1 MCGIAGIVMRDG
13 QPVDGTRLDALA
25 RAMAHRGPDGIGKF
39 LAGPIGLLNTRLAII
54 DLATGDQP
62 LFGPEGAVLV
72 ANAEIYNDPEIRA
85 ALAGAPYR
93 TGSDCE
99 SPLQLYAREGAD
111 FASHL
116 RGMYATA
123 LFDPSTGQVVL
134 ARDPFG
140 IKQLYY
146 VDTPAYFAF
155 ASEAQALIAAG
166 LAGRALRPA
175 ARAELLQ
182 LKFTTGR
189 ETIFSDIHRI
199 LPGELLVMS
208 AGAVMER
215 RTRQALPAGG
225 PLRGDDEALLTRL
238 DEVLID
244 TVAHHL
250 RSDVP
255 YGLFLSGGIDSSVL
269 VALMARLTDQ
279 PVHAMTA
286 GFPDSGGADET
297 ALARRVAKAV
307 GAEHQ
312 VVEVTQSDFWSF
324 APAVAAALDDPTAD
338 AAALPT
344 WMLARAARGQMT
356 VVLSGEG
363 ADEVF
368 GGYSRY
374 RRAGWLG
381 ALAGRSRTRGVFR
394 KPLGDAPALKGWRDG
409 LARAEAAQA
418 GQGRSTVQRLQ
429 AIDCAEW
436 LPNDLLVKLDR
447 CLMAHSLEGR
457 TPYLDPVVA
466 DFAFRLPSRAK
477 VRGGLGKWLLREW
490 LARNVPAA
498 EPFARKQGFNPP
510 IGEWIAGRAGR
521 IADLVA
527 AQPGVVEILPSDQVR
542 AVIGDAARR
551 GQPAWSLVFYAL
563 WHSHHVLDV
572 TPDGSV
578 EEVLAAAA
586 GIG

>member
-13 QPVDGTRLDALA
+13 RPVDETRLDALA
-25 RAMAHRGPDGIGKF
+25 RAMAHRGPDGVGKF
-39 LAGPIGLLNTRLAII
+39 VSGPIGLLNTRLAII

-62 LFGPEGAVLV
+62 LFEPGGAVLV
-72 ANAEIYNDPEIRA
+72 ANAEIYNDPEIRGI
-85 ALAGAPYR
+85 LADAPYR

-99 SPLQLYAREGAD
+99 SPLQLYRRGEPD
-111 FASHL
+111 FTDHL
-116 RGMYATA
+116 RGMYAIA
-123 LFDPSTGQVVL
+123 LYDSSTGQVVL

-146 VDTPAYFAF
+146 VETPAFFAF

-189 ETIFSDIHRI
+189 ETIFADIQRV
-199 LPGELLVMS
+199 LPGERLVMS
-208 AGAVMER
+208 TGAVAGR
-215 RTRQALPAGG
+215 RIRPALPAGG
-225 PLRGDDEALLTRL
+225 PVRGDDETLLGRL
-238 DEVLID
+238 DAVLID

-279 PVHAMTA
+279 PVLAMTA
-286 GFPDSGGADET
+286 GFPGSGGGDET
-297 ALARRVAKAV
+297 ALARRVATAV

-312 VVEVTQSDFWSF
+312 VVEVTEADFWAF
-324 APAVAAALDDPTAD
+324 APAVAAALDDPTTD

-381 ALAGRSRTRGVFR
+381 GFAGRSRTRGVFR
-394 KPLGDAPALKGWRDG
+394 GAAADAAALRGWRDG

-418 GQGRSTVQRLQ
+418 GQGRSTMQRLQ

-466 DFAFRLPSRAK
+466 DFAFRLPDRAK

-510 IGEWIAGRAGR
+510 IGEWIAGRGPGVAN
-521 IADLVA
+521 LVA
-527 AQPGVVEILPSDQVR
+527 AQPGVAAVFAADQVR
-542 AVIGDAARR
+542 AVLSDAGRS
-551 GQPAWSLVFYAL
+551 GQPAWSLIFYAL
-563 WHSHHVLDV
+563 WHSHHVLGLS
-572 TPDGSV
+572 PDGSV
-578 EEVLAAAA
+578 EEVLRAAARA
-586 GIG
+586 G

>member
-1 MCGIAGIVMRDG
+1 VCGIAGIVMRNG
-13 QPVDGTRLDALA
+13 QPVDEARLDALA
-25 RAMAHRGPDGIGKF
+25 RAIAHRGPDGVGRF
-39 LAGPIGLLNTRLAII
+39 VTGPVGLVNTRLAII
-54 DLATGDQP
+54 DLETGDQP
-62 LFGPEGAVLV
+62 LFDAEGAVLV
-72 ANAEIYNDPEIRA
+72 ANGEIYNDPEIRA
-85 ALAGAPYR
+85 ALAGASYR

-99 SPLQLYAREGAD
+99 SPLQLYRSQGTDFVAD
-111 FASHL
+111 L
-116 RGMYATA
+116 RGMYAIA
-123 LFDPSTGQVVL
+123 LYDPTTGKVVL

-146 VDTPAYFAF
+146 AETAEFFAF

-166 LAGRALRPA
+166 LAGPTLRPA
-175 ARAELLQ
+175 ARAELMQ

-189 ETIFSDIHRI
+189 ETVFADIRRV
-199 LPGELLVMS
+199 LPGELLVLS
-208 AGAVMER
+208 AGEVSER
-215 RTRQALPAGG
+215 RTRAALPAGG
-225 PLRGDDEALLTRL
+225 PIPADDEALLRRL

-286 GFPDSGGADET
+286 GFPGGGDDET
-297 ALARRVAKAV
+297 ALARRVARAV

-312 VVEVTQSDFWSF
+312 VVEVTEADFWAF
-324 APAVAAALDDPTAD
+324 TPAVAAALDDPTAD

-344 WMLARAARGQMT
+344 WMLARAARGRMT

-374 RRAGWLG
+374 RRAGLLG

-394 KPLGDAPALKGWRDG
+394 GPLADAPALKGWRDG

-418 GQGRSTVQRLQ
+418 GQGRSTMQRLQ
-429 AIDCAEW
+429 AVDCAEW

-447 CLMAHSLEGR
+447 CLMAHGLEGR

-466 DFAFRLPSRAK
+466 DFAFRLPGRAK

-498 EPFARKQGFNPP
+498 EPFARKTGFNPP
-510 IGEWIAGRAGR
+510 MGAWIAARADR
-521 IADLVA
+521 IAGLVA
-527 AQPGVVEILPSDQVR
+527 AQPGVAAFLPPDQVR

-551 GQPAWSLVFYAL
+551 GQAAWSLLFYAL
-563 WHSHHVLDV
+563 WHSHHGLGV
-572 TPDGSV
+572 PADGAV
-578 EEVLAAAA
+578 DEVLEAAARA
-586 GIG
+586 G

>member
-1 MCGIAGIVMRDG
+1 VCGIAGIVMRG
-13 QPVDGTRLDALA
+13 GRPVDETRLDAMA
-25 RAMAHRGPDGIGKF
+25 RAMAHRGPDGVGKVVE
-39 LAGPIGLLNTRLAII
+39 GPVGLLNARLAII

-62 LFGPEGAVLV
+62 LFGAGGAVLV
-72 ANAEIYNDPEIRA
+72 ANAEIYNDPEIRQ

-99 SPLQLYAREGAD
+99 SPLQLYSREGANFTAD
-111 FASHL
+111 L
-116 RGMYATA
+116 RGMYGLA
-123 LFDPSTGQVVL
+123 LYDPASGQLIL

-140 IKQLYY
+140 IKQLYT
-146 VDTPAYFAF
+146 VETAECFAF

-166 LAGRALRPA
+166 FAGRSLRA
-175 ARAELLQ
+175 VARAELMQ

-189 ETIFSDIHRI
+189 ETIFSDIQRV
-199 LPGELLVMS
+199 LPGERLTIA
-208 AGAVMER
+208 AGAVTER
-215 RTRQALPAGG
+215 KTRPALPSGG
-225 PLRGDDEALLTRL
+225 PIAGDDETLLRKL

-244 TVAHHL
+244 TVSHHL

-286 GFPDSGGADET
+286 GFPGSGGADET
-297 ALARRVAKAV
+297 ALARRVAQAV

-312 VVEVTQSDFWSF
+312 VVEVTEADFWAH

-344 WMLARAARGQMT
+344 WMLARAARGKMT

-374 RRAGWLG
+374 RRAGLLG

-394 KPLGDAPALKGWRDG
+394 GALADAPELKGWRDG
-409 LARAEAAQA
+409 LARAEAAQG
-418 GQGRSTVQRLQ
+418 GQGRSTMQRLQ
-429 AIDCAEW
+429 AVDCAEW

-466 DFAFRLPSRAK
+466 DFAFRLPARAK

-510 IGEWIAGRAGR
+510 MGEWIAARAGR

-527 AQPGVVEILPSDQVR
+527 EQPGIAEFLPGHQVR
-542 AVIGDAARR
+542 AVIGDAANR

-563 WHSHHVLDV
+563 WHSHHVLGQ
-572 TPDGSV
+572 PADGSV
-578 EEVLAAAA
+578 EDVLAAARA
-586 GIG
+586 G

>member
-1 MCGIAGIVMRDG
+1 VCGIAGIVMRNG
-13 QPVDGTRLDALA
+13 QPVDEARLDALA
-25 RAMAHRGPDGIGKF
+25 RAIAHRGPDGVGRF
-39 LAGPIGLLNTRLAII
+39 TAGPIGLINTRLAII
-54 DLATGDQP
+54 DLKTGDQP
-62 LFGPEGAVLV
+62 LFDAEGAVLV
-72 ANAEIYNDPEIRA
+72 ANGEIYNDPEIRA
-85 ALAGAPYR
+85 ALPDAPYQ

-99 SPLQLYAREGAD
+99 SPLQLYRRGGAD
-111 FASHL
+111 FAADL
-116 RGMYATA
+116 RGMYAIA
-123 LFDPSTGQVVL
+123 LYDPASGQVVL

-146 VDTPAYFAF
+146 IETAAFFAF

-166 LAGRALRPA
+166 LAGRSLRPA
-175 ARAELLQ
+175 ARAELMQ

-189 ETIFSDIHRI
+189 ETIFADIDRV

-208 AGAVMER
+208 AGAVVER
-215 RTRQALPAGG
+215 RVRAALPVGA
-225 PLRGDDEALLTRL
+225 PVPGDDEALLRRL

-286 GFPDSGGADET
+286 GFPGSGGADET
-297 ALARRVAKAV
+297 ALARRVAQAV

-312 VVEVTQSDFWSF
+312 VVEVTEADFWAF

-344 WMLARAARGQMT
+344 WMLSRAAKGRMT

-374 RRAGWLG
+374 RRAGLLG
-381 ALAGRSRTRGVFR
+381 ALAGRTRTRGTFR
-394 KPLGDAPALKGWRDG
+394 KPLADAPALKGWRDG

-418 GQGRSTVQRLQ
+418 GQRRSTMQRLQ
-429 AIDCAEW
+429 AVDCAEW

-447 CLMAHSLEGR
+447 CLMAHGLEGR

-466 DFAFRLPSRAK
+466 DFAFRLPDRAK

-498 EPFARKQGFNPP
+498 EPFAKKTGFNPP
-510 IGEWIAGRAGR
+510 MGEWIAARADR
-521 IADLVA
+521 IAGLVA
-527 AQPGVVEILPSDQVR
+527 AQPGIAAFLSADQVR
-542 AVIGDAARR
+542 AVIGDAGRR
-551 GQPAWSLVFYAL
+551 GQPAWSLLFYAL
-563 WHSHHVLDV
+563 WHSHHVLGV
-572 TPDGSV
+572 PADGAV
-578 EEVLAAAA
+578 DAVLEAAARA
-586 GIG
+586 G

>member
-1 MCGIAGIVMRDG
+1 MRDG
-13 QPVDGTRLDALA
+13 RPVDETRLDALA
-25 RAMAHRGPDGIGKF
+25 RAMAHRGPDGVGAF
-39 LAGPIGLLNTRLAII
+39 VSGPIGLLNTRLAII

-62 LFGPEGAVLV
+62 LFEPEGAVLV
-72 ANAEIYNDPEIRA
+72 ANAEIYNDPEIRE

-99 SPLQLYAREGAD
+99 SPLQLYRREGPSFAD
-111 FASHL
+111 DL
-116 RGMYATA
+116 RGMYAIA
-123 LFDPSTGQVVL
+123 LYDPSTGQVVL

-146 VDTPAYFAF
+146 VETLEYFAF
-155 ASEAQALIAAG
+155 ASEPQALMAAG
-166 LAGRALRPA
+166 LAGRGLRPA

-189 ETIFSDIHRI
+189 ETIFADIQRV
-199 LPGELLVMS
+199 LPGERLIMS
-208 AGAVMER
+208 TAAVAER
-215 RTRQALPAGG
+215 RVRPALPAGG
-225 PLRGDDEALLTRL
+225 PVKADDEALLGRL

-279 PVHAMTA
+279 PVLAMTA
-286 GFPDSGGADET
+286 GFAGSGGADET

-312 VVEVTQSDFWSF
+312 IVEVTEADFWAF
-324 APAVAAALDDPTAD
+324 APAVAAALDDPTTD

-344 WMLARAARGQMT
+344 WMLARAAKGRMT

-374 RRAGWLG
+374 RRAGILG
-381 ALAGRSRTRGVFR
+381 ALAGRTRTRGVFR
-394 KPLGDAPALKGWRDG
+394 GAVAGAAALKGWRDG
-409 LARAEAAQA
+409 LARAEAGQA
-418 GQGRSTVQRLQ
+418 GRGRSTMQRLQ

-466 DFAFRLPSRAK
+466 DFAFRLPDHAK

-510 IGEWIAGRAGR
+510 MGEWIAGRAGR

-527 AQPGVVEILPSDQVR
+527 AQPGVAEILPPDQIR
-542 AVIGDAARR
+542 AVLGDAGRH
-551 GQPAWSLVFYAL
+551 GQAAWSLVFYAL
-563 WHSHHVLDV
+563 WHSHHVL
-572 TPDGSV
+572 G
-578 EEVLAAAA
+578 LAADGAVDDVLGAA
-586 GIG
+586 ARAA

>member
-1 MCGIAGIVMRDG
+1 VCGIAGIVMRGG
-13 QPVDGTRLDALA
+13 QPVDEARLDALA
-25 RAMAHRGPDGIGKF
+25 RAIAHRGPDGVGRF
-39 LAGPIGLLNTRLAII
+39 TAGPIGLVNTRLAII
-54 DLATGDQP
+54 DLATGGQP
-62 LFGPEGAVLV
+62 LFDAEGAVLV
-72 ANAEIYNDPEIRA
+72 ANGEIYNDPEIRA
-85 ALAGAPYR
+85 ALADAPYR

-99 SPLQLYAREGAD
+99 SPLQLYRREGAG
-111 FASHL
+111 FAADL
-116 RGMYATA
+116 RGMYAIA
-123 LFDPSTGQVVL
+123 LHDPATGQVVL
-134 ARDPFG
+134 TRDPFG

-146 VDTPAYFAF
+146 AETAEFFAF

-166 LAGRALRPA
+166 LAGRTLRPA
-175 ARAELLQ
+175 ARAELMQ

-189 ETIFSDIHRI
+189 ETIFADISRL

-208 AGAVMER
+208 AGVVTER
-215 RTRQALPAGG
+215 RTRAALPAGG
-225 PLRGDDEALLTRL
+225 PVAGDDEALLRRL
-238 DEVLID
+238 DAVLID

-269 VALMARLTDQ
+269 VALMARLTGH

-286 GFPDSGGADET
+286 GFPGSGGADET
-297 ALARRVAKAV
+297 ALARRVATAV
-307 GAEHQ
+307 GAAHQ
-312 VVEVTQSDFWSF
+312 VVEVTEADFWAF

-344 WMLARAARGQMT
+344 WMLARAAHGQMK

-374 RRAGWLG
+374 RRAGLLG

-394 KPLGDAPALKGWRDG
+394 KPLADAPALKGWRDG
-409 LARAEAAQA
+409 LARVEAAQS
-418 GQGRSTVQRLQ
+418 GQGRSTMQRLQ

-447 CLMAHSLEGR
+447 CLMAHGLEGR

-466 DFAFRLPSRAK
+466 DFAFRLPGRAK

-498 EPFARKQGFNPP
+498 EPFARKTGFNPP
-510 IGEWIAGRAGR
+510 MGEWIAARADRLAG
-521 IADLVA
+521 LTA
-527 AQPGVVEILPSDQVR
+527 AQPGVAAFLPADQVR
-542 AVIGDAARR
+542 AVIGDAGRR
-551 GQPAWSLVFYAL
+551 GQAAWSLLFYAL
-563 WHSHHVLDV
+563 WHSHHVLGV
-572 TPDGSV
+572 PPDGAV
-578 EEVLAAAA
+578 DDVLQAAAKA
-586 GIG
+586 G

>member
-13 QPVDGTRLDALA
+13 RDLDEARLDSLA
-25 RAMAHRGPDGIGKF
+25 RAMAHRGPDGAGTF
-39 LAGPIGLLNTRLAII
+39 VAGPIGLLSTRLAII

-62 LFGPEGAVLV
+62 LFEPEGAVLV
-72 ANAEIYNDPEIRA
+72 ANGEIYNDPELRA

-99 SPLQLYAREGAD
+99 SPLQLYRRRGVD
-111 FASHL
+111 FAADL
-116 RGMYATA
+116 RGMYAIA
-123 LFDPSTGQVVL
+123 LFDPSTRQVVL

-146 VDTPAYFAF
+146 VETPEFFAF

-166 LAGRALRPA
+166 LAGRTLRA
-175 ARAELLQ
+175 TARAELMQ

-189 ETIFSDIHRI
+189 ETIFSDIQRV
-199 LPGELLVMS
+199 LPGERLVLS
-208 AGAVMER
+208 AGVVVER
-215 RTRQALPAGG
+215 RTRPALPAGG
-225 PLRGDDEALLTRL
+225 PVAGDDEALLREL
-238 DEVLID
+238 DAVLLD

-279 PVHAMTA
+279 PVYALTA
-286 GFPDSGGADET
+286 GFAGSGGADET
-297 ALARRVAKAV
+297 ALAGRVAKAV
-307 GAEHQ
+307 GAEHH
-312 VVEVTQSDFWSF
+312 VVEVTEADFWAF
-324 APAVAAALDDPTAD
+324 APAVAAALDDPTTD

-344 WMLARAARGQMT
+344 WLLARAAKGRMK

-374 RRAGWLG
+374 RRAGILG

-394 KPLGDAPALKGWRDG
+394 KPLADAPALKGWRDG

-418 GQGRSTVQRLQ
+418 GQGRSTMQRLQ

-466 DFAFRLPSRAK
+466 DFAFRLPGRAK

-510 IGEWIAGRAGR
+510 VGEWIAARAGSL
-521 IADLVA
+521 ATLVA
-527 AQPGVVEILPSDQVR
+527 AQPGVAEFLPPEQVR
-542 AVIGDAARR
+542 AVVGDAARR
-551 GQPAWSLVFYAL
+551 RQAAWSLVFYAL
-563 WHSHHVLDV
+563 WHSHHILRLEA
-572 TPDGSV
+572 DGSV
-578 EEVLAAAA
+578 EDVLDAA
-586 GIG
+586 GRAG